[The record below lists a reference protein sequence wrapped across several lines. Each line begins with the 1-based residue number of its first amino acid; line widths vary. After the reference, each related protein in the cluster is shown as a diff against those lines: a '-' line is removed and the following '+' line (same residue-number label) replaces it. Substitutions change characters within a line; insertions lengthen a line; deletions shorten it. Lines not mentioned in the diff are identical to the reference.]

1 MNTTGRSGVRAKSQT
16 QTESEPQSKPQ
27 SAPHTSAQSEKKS
40 SGDKTSRAK
49 RTGTKRTGTKRTGTK
64 RTGTKTGAAPDPPAD
79 AVQND
84 GSSALWRRLV
94 AAVRGGVS
102 EIGEAIADSQA
113 LRILDQEI
121 RDNDAE
127 LHRVRIAL
135 GETLARYKVAQ
146 DKLAI
151 TERKLDV
158 YEGYAI
164 KALTS
169 GEDAL
174 ARELAAKIALL
185 EVERDGEA
193 GRVAEFADGATN
205 LRKVVAQYEAT
216 IKRLKQQ
223 ADTVRAT
230 ESVQRA
236 QSAVASRR
244 DASDTRVRTALDS
257 LERIKRR
264 QAEHGA
270 RLQANEDTS
279 IVGDDAM
286 LQEKLRRAGIIV
298 DDDRAASVLSRLRK
312 KQGDAS

>member
-1 MNTTGRSGVRAKSQT
+1 VNSTGRSGGRGKT
-16 QTESEPQSKPQ
+16 QAQIESELQ
-27 SAPHTSAQSEKKS
+27 SAPKASTQSDDKKATA
-40 SGDKTSRAK
+40 GKTSR
-49 RTGTKRTGTKRTGTK
+49 TK
-64 RTGTKTGAAPDPPAD
+64 RTGTKTAAGAPDAPAD
-79 AVQND
+79 IAQKE

-121 RDNDAE
+121 RDDDAE

-146 DKLAI
+146 EKLAA
-151 TERKLDV
+151 TERKLDE

-185 EVERDGEA
+185 EIERDSEA
-193 GRVAEFADGATN
+193 GRVSEFADGVAN
-205 LRKVVAQYEAT
+205 LRKVVAQNEAT
-216 IKRLKQQ
+216 IKRLKKQI
-223 ADTVRAT
+223 DTVRAT

-244 DASDTRVRTALDS
+244 EASNTRVLTALDS

-270 RLQANEDTS
+270 RLQVNEDTLPDE
-279 IVGDDAM
+279 DDKI
-286 LQEKLRRAGIIV
+286 LQEKLRRAGIIG
-298 DDDRAASVLSRLRK
+298 DEDRAELVLSRLRK
-312 KQGDAS
+312 KHDDAL

>member
-1 MNTTGRSGVRAKSQT
+1 MKTAAA
-16 QTESEPQSKPQ
+16 
-27 SAPHTSAQSEKKS
+27 APDAQADTAQSE
-40 SGDKTSRAK
+40 
-49 RTGTKRTGTKRTGTK
+49 
-64 RTGTKTGAAPDPPAD
+64 
-79 AVQND
+79 

-102 EIGEAIADSQA
+102 ELGEAIADSQA

-127 LHRVRIAL
+127 LHRARIAL

-146 DKLAI
+146 DKLAAN
-151 TERKLDV
+151 ERKLDE
-158 YEGYAI
+158 YEGYAM
-164 KALTS
+164 KALTT

-174 ARELAAKIALL
+174 ARELAAQIALL
-185 EVERDGEA
+185 EVERDGES
-193 GRVAEFADGATN
+193 GRVDEFADGVAK

-223 ADTVRAT
+223 VDTVRAT
-230 ESVQRA
+230 DSVQRA
-236 QSAVASRR
+236 QSAVARRR

-270 RLQANEDTS
+270 HLHGQEEAVGKSDDDALQA
-279 IVGDDAM
+279 
-286 LQEKLRRAGIIV
+286 KLRRAGIIA
-298 DDDRAASVLSRLRK
+298 DDDRAASVLARLRK
-312 KQGDAS
+312 KQDDAS